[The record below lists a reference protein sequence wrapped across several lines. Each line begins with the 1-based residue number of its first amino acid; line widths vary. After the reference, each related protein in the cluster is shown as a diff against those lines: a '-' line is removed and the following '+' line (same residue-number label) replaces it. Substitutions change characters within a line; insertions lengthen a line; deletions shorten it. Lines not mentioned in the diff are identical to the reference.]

1 MKRKRRSNFTSTK
14 HNVRTC
20 LMLVGTND
28 KSTNDGKLSDSK
40 SFEFSVVVDS
50 EGKGK
55 LSGDCTQQQKHGKRS
70 KQNLDHAHVC
80 SHEGHVV
87 MSQAQPMVPPNTN
100 YNILNVAYDILNPT
114 YGTIYGSPD
123 AISIIWV
130 ERISRHSSPSKKLLA
145 QKCYCFWLPHPTI
158 KEPKDAR
165 GKAVMVIEDEI
176 MHILVAKVMKK
187 CLTISPTHCEVF
199 IIELAGKELMKKS
212 LTISPTHCEIF
223 VTELAGRASILR
235 VLQALS
241 SLVTL
246 LSEKEKDRVDEKN
259 MAFVKFPEKHRTLLN
274 AFIRKNP
281 GWLEKFFSIMLKVPR
296 FIDFDNKR
304 AHFQ

>member
-1 MKRKRRSNFTSTK
+1 MKRKRRSNFSSTK

-20 LMLVGTND
+20 LMRVGTND

-55 LSGDCTQQQKHGKRS
+55 LSGDCTQQQKHGKS
-70 KQNLDHAHVC
+70 TTY
-80 SHEGHVV
+80 G
-87 MSQAQPMVPPNTN
+87 PPSTN
-100 YNILNVAYDILNPT
+100 YNILNVAYDIPNPT

-123 AISIIWV
+123 AISIIW
-130 ERISRHSSPSKKLLA
+130 
-145 QKCYCFWLPHPTI
+145 FWLPHPTI

-176 MHILVAKVMKK
+176 MHILVAEVMKK
-187 CLTISPTHCEVF
+187 SLTISPTHCEVF
-199 IIELAGKELMKKS
+199 IIELVGREVMKKS
-212 LTISPTHCEIF
+212 LTISPTHCEVF
-223 VTELAGRASILR
+223 VTELAGKASILR

-246 LSEKEKDRVDEKN
+246 LTEKEKDRDEKN
-259 MAFVKFPEKHRTLLN
+259 VAFVKFSEKHRTLLN

-281 GWLEKFFSIMLKVPR
+281 GWLEKSFSIMLKVPR

>member
-14 HNVRTC
+14 HNVKTC

-70 KQNLDHAHVC
+70 KRNLDHAHVC

-87 MSQAQPMVPPNTN
+87 MSQAQPMVPPIQT
-100 YNILNVAYDILNPT
+100 
-114 YGTIYGSPD
+114 TISSMLPMISP
-123 AISIIWV
+123 IQPMV
-130 ERISRHSSPSKKLLA
+130 ERMSRHSSPSKKLLA

-165 GKAVMVIEDEI
+165 GKAVVVIEDEI

-199 IIELAGKELMKKS
+199 IIELAGRELMKKS

-223 VTELAGRASILR
+223 VTELAGKASILR

-246 LSEKEKDRVDEKN
+246 LTEKEKDRVDEKN
-259 MAFVKFPEKHRTLLN
+259 VAFVKFSEKHRTLLN

-281 GWLEKFFSIMLKVPR
+281 GWLEKSISIMLKVPR

>member
-123 AISIIWV
+123 AISIIW
-130 ERISRHSSPSKKLLA
+130 
-145 QKCYCFWLPHPTI
+145 FWLPHPTI

-199 IIELAGKELMKKS
+199 IIELAGRELMKKS

-246 LSEKEKDRVDEKN
+246 LTEKEKDRVDEKN
-259 MAFVKFPEKHRTLLN
+259 VAFVKFSEKHRTLLN

>member
-1 MKRKRRSNFTSTK
+1 MKRKRRSNFSSTK

-20 LMLVGTND
+20 LMRVGTND

-55 LSGDCTQQQKHGKRS
+55 LSGDCTQQQKHGKS
-70 KQNLDHAHVC
+70 TTY
-80 SHEGHVV
+80 G
-87 MSQAQPMVPPNTN
+87 PPSTN
-100 YNILNVAYDILNPT
+100 YNILNVAYDIPNPT

-130 ERISRHSSPSKKLLA
+130 ERMSRHSSPSKKLLA

-176 MHILVAKVMKK
+176 MHILVA
-187 CLTISPTHCEVF
+187 EV
-199 IIELAGKELMKKS
+199 MKKS
-212 LTISPTHCEIF
+212 LTISPTHCEVFVIELVGREVMKKSLTISPTHCEVF
-223 VTELAGRASILR
+223 VTELAGKASILR

-246 LSEKEKDRVDEKN
+246 LTEKEKDRDEKN
-259 MAFVKFPEKHRTLLN
+259 VAFVKFSEKHRTLLN

-281 GWLEKFFSIMLKVPR
+281 GWLEKSFSIMLKVPR